1 MKVKLPASATE
12 KKKQQ
17 IIESLWLHN
26 YNSVLLEKGRITE
39 DEYHRMKLKIIHRTE
54 TIGY

>member
-1 MKVKLPASATE
+1 MKAKIPVSALE

-17 IIESLWLHN
+17 ILESLWLHY

-54 TIGY
+54 TVGH